1 MQSSLVS
8 GAVIT
13 VQHFEYEGGRDAG
26 QRIDLLR
33 LDLEGLL
40 IEIAGAYHRLRRRGS
55 ISDHLATHDKIG
67 GVGAFWP
74 LALSAPLGTINRST
88 PTASNGPFGPVPRA
102 TQRTNITSRFV
113 ACSIGSARKSGM
125 KSSRSMM
132 RLAYSCGPRTGRVV
146 RGQYPAMSCMA
157 IAGTLASTRALFGF
171 IQVFPQS
178 SIRYG
183 PRCFCD
189 SPSVLPGDIRS
200 VSAAPVTVSETARR
214 TLASLVADMVRLLCC
229 GHGA

>member
-1 MQSSLVS
+1 M
-8 GAVIT
+8 
-13 VQHFEYEGGRDAG
+13 
-26 QRIDLLR
+26 
-33 LDLEGLL
+33 
-40 IEIAGAYHRLRRRGS
+40 
-55 ISDHLATHDKIG
+55 
-67 GVGAFWP
+67 
-74 LALSAPLGTINRST
+74 
-88 PTASNGPFGPVPRA
+88 
-102 TQRTNITSRFV
+102 TSPFV

-146 RGQYPAMSCMA
+146 CGQYPAMCVMA

-183 PRCFCD
+183 PRCFGG

-200 VSAAPVTVSETARR
+200 VSAVPVTVLETVRR
-214 TLASLVADMVRLLCC
+214 TLTSLVADMVRLLCFGTLHNAALSC
-229 GHGA
+229 HVPSARVTNMFDRVPSVDYVEGKSGQET